1 MYNMLRKDT
10 IEDKLGQLQ
19 LTIDRLRSSLVV
31 PQDPG
36 DIGTPIQTVVRV
48 LEQVQNQIDQI
59 VNLIELED

>member
-1 MYNMLRKDT
+1 MLRKDT

-36 DIGTPIQTVVRV
+36 DMGTPIQTVVRV
-48 LEQVQNQIDQI
+48 LEQVQSQIDQI
-59 VNLIELED
+59 VNLIELEV

>member
-1 MYNMLRKDT
+1 MLRKDT
-10 IEDKLGQLQ
+10 REDKLGQLQ

-36 DIGTPIQTVVRV
+36 DMGTPIQTVVRV
-48 LEQVQNQIDQI
+48 LEQVQSQIDQI